1 MKKKGLSLLIALSMV
16 FTMNAVAF
24 AGETTDP
31 TEVIKEAYDYNDT
44 QSYDSQSTDR
54 YVQSLNGTT
63 LSVIVGTSTPSY
75 TGKKITAV
83 DLGVMLYDSE
93 TKYTVPVKRIKL
105 TGTNK
110 KKTATGAITYKMTGI
125 NNWKYMID
133 TRAAGD
139 QNYSSG
145 ALKTAYKSIKTKF
158 KSVKSTELKAYIK
171 PHYIESSVSAT
182 AVKTLKKNKSLSSGD
197 LEIDANGDGD
207 LESITDCVIVNTK
220 NSGVKSVQIPVIKR
234 KYLQYKD
241 YEGEHFG
248 SAYKLKVSL
257 KKLRKG
263 KDYTVSGD
271 VITFKDSST
280 FSGVGAFKSR

>member
-1 MKKKGLSLLIALSMV
+1 MKKKGLSLLSALSMV

-31 TEVIKEAYDYNDT
+31 TEVIKEAYGYDDTESYN
-44 QSYDSQSTDR
+44 SQSTDS

-63 LSVIVGTSTPSY
+63 LSLYVGNSTPYY
-75 TGKKITAV
+75 TGKKITAD
-83 DLGVMLYDSE
+83 DLGVVLYDSE
-93 TKYTVPVKRIKL
+93 TKYTVPVKKIKL

-125 NNWKYMID
+125 YNWKYLND
-133 TRAAGD
+133 TKADG
-139 QNYSSG
+139 NYSSG
-145 ALKTAYKSIKTKF
+145 ALKSAYKSIKSKF
-158 KSVKSTELKAYIK
+158 KSVKSTELKAYIT

-182 AVKTLKKNKSLSSGD
+182 AVKTLKKNKSLSDGD
-197 LEIDANGDGD
+197 LQIDANGDGD
-207 LESITDCVIVNTK
+207 PESIKDCVIVNTK

-234 KYLQYKD
+234 KYLQYKNSD
-241 YEGEHFG
+241 G
-248 SAYKLKVSL
+248 SHDGRAYKLKVSL

-280 FSGVGAFKSR
+280 FSGVGSFKSR